1 MGLNGMERWSG
12 VRNKESIEGKESK
25 GRGIYIGMSQLTA
38 IVTHFELCFTIG
50 YFEI

>member
-1 MGLNGMERWSG
+1 MEWRGG
-12 VRNKESIEGKESK
+12 VRNKESIEGKEYK